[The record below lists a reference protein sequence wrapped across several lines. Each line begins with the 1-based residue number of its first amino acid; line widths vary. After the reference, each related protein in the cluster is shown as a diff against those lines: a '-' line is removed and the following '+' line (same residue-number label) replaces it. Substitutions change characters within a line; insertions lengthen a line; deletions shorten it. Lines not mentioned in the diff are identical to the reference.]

1 MAEGG
6 RDQPETEVEE
16 LRRRLRE
23 TELLRDENEEL
34 KRQLT
39 ALSERHDEDMAR
51 LQRQQPVVNVKVAAP
66 TLLPRLKTFTGLA
79 PTGGSEVAF
88 LEWENQAEQVLSD
101 TGVSDPLQTL
111 RSTLRGLALD
121 QVRHCTRVEDLVHR
135 LRHTFGEVKAPD
147 DLYLDFCGLTMNKKE
162 LPSEFL
168 LRLWSRLLQINRTTM
183 FSESE
188 LRIKL
193 YRAFVRA
200 LGQSHSILSVEIR
213 GEFGFPGSAG
223 PQLDDLLRSVRRLEE
238 AMPPPRSATTHTLQQ
253 LHQLDEN
260 ALVERLVARVT
271 ERLEDVLP
279 LPVRRSG
286 MVFRGRCYN
295 CGQQGDHFARD
306 CPHPPQGYAREN
318 QQRRQPSQQQNQP
331 RRQHPPRQQQ
341 QQQSG
346 QRRPEA
352 LNRDQPLERSSR
364 WRPQ

>member
-23 TELLRDENEEL
+23 AELLRDENEEL

-39 ALSERHDEDMAR
+39 ALSDRHEEDMDR
-51 LQRQQPVVNVKVAAP
+51 LLRQQPVVNVKVAAP

-88 LEWENQAEQVLSD
+88 SEWENQAEQVLGD

-147 DLYLDFCGLTMNKKE
+147 DLYLDFCGLAMNKKE

-183 FSESE
+183 SFCGYGVACCRLIAPPCFLSQSYESGTIT
-188 LRIKL
+188 LAPK
-193 YRAFVRA
+193 
-200 LGQSHSILSVEIR
+200 R
-213 GEFGFPGSAG
+213 G
-223 PQLDDLLRSVRRLEE
+223 
-238 AMPPPRSATTHTLQQ
+238 
-253 LHQLDEN
+253 N
-260 ALVERLVARVT
+260 
-271 ERLEDVLP
+271 
-279 LPVRRSG
+279 
-286 MVFRGRCYN
+286 
-295 CGQQGDHFARD
+295 
-306 CPHPPQGYAREN
+306 
-318 QQRRQPSQQQNQP
+318 P
-331 RRQHPPRQQQ
+331 RRIRI
-341 QQQSG
+341 
-346 QRRPEA
+346 
-352 LNRDQPLERSSR
+352 SR
-364 WRPQ
+364 VSRTPTR